1 MYENPDKRWKMTA
14 ITSKHRVVMLKQD
27 GVRLTPANYVKN
39 TALMSDLL
47 ESMPT
52 RLLKLGRELATT
64 E

>member
-1 MYENPDKRWKMTA
+1 
-14 ITSKHRVVMLKQD
+14 MLKQD